1 MKAPRK
7 PKRSYSVSHR
17 IGTLEPGTIATL
29 TDETPHGG
37 QMHGRSLPAGTV
49 VRIAWH
55 DSAHV
60 WVQPFRGDAIERNP
74 TYIDKDAKVTEAAPP
89 VRLATVQATGATD
102 PFVNRL
108 AMLADAHGPLLK
120 GD

>member
-1 MKAPRK
+1 VKAPRK
-7 PKRSYSVSHR
+7 PKRAYSVSHR

-37 QMHGRSLPAGTV
+37 AMHGKTLLPGTV

-55 DSAHV
+55 DSSHV
-60 WVQPFRGDAIERNP
+60 WVQPFRGDTIERNP
-74 TYIDKDAKVTEAAPP
+74 TYVDRDVKVADVSPP
-89 VRLATVQATGATD
+89 IRLAAVQATGATD

-108 AMLADAHGPLLK
+108 AMLADANGPLLK
-120 GD
+120 GE